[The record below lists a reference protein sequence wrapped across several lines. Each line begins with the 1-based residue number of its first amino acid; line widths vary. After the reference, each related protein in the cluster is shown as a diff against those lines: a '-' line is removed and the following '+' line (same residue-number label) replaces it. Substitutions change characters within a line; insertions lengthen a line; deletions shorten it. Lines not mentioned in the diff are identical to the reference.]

1 MTVDEQRRQFLRV
14 ASGALLGAAL
24 AACTKSKPKAAPG
37 ATTTT
42 TSTTTATTTPG
53 PTASDITLVRTAAS
67 LEALAVSVYQRAA
80 AANVVKDPSALDAT
94 TLFLAHHM
102 AHQQSL
108 NALLEAADQQAVTTP
123 NSAVEKVFKP
133 ALAAA
138 KTQDDTI
145 ELLFTLEDA
154 IGQTYVYAAGLLSTV
169 EHRTTVMTIAGVH
182 ARQRA
187 LLGVVYGHHDPMDL
201 FPASFARTENP
212 LPPDALQA

>member
-1 MTVDEQRRQFLRV
+1 MSYPRRQFLQM
-14 ASGALLGAAL
+14 SGGALLAAAV

-42 TSTTTATTTPG
+42 TTTTTTTPG

-80 AANVVKDPSALDAT
+80 AANLIKDPAALDAT
-94 TLFLAHHM
+94 TLFLSHHM
-102 AHQQSL
+102 AHLQAL
-108 NALLEAADQQAVTTP
+108 NALLAVTEQQAVSTP
-123 NSAVEKVFKP
+123 NAALDKVFKP

-138 KTQDDTI
+138 KTQDDMI

-154 IGQTYVYAAGLLSTV
+154 IGQTYVYATGLLTTP
-169 EHRTTVMTIAGVH
+169 ENRTTVITIAGVH

-187 LLGVVYGHHDPMDL
+187 LLGVVYGHHDPDEL
-201 FPASFARTENP
+201 FPSSFARNDNP
-212 LPPDALQA
+212 LPPDALLS